1 MGLTKRKDSYYV
13 EFPVME
19 SPDGKTLQL
28 ARGVP
33 GARLKRWKVG
43 CTNKQIAKEMEAK
56 IRTDLL
62 MDKVKSEQGK
72 PLLFSEWAAAYLEL
86 DQIKRLRSYVGRS
99 HSIKKHL
106 IPFLGR
112 KLITEIK
119 PEHIE
124 QFRAQRKRADG
135 SPASVQT
142 INHDHIALKHCLNI
156 AIRRGLLS
164 ANPASRVSMPDPGN
178 ERDRVL
184 SAEEWDG
191 LYRAAK
197 PHLRPVLLLAYQLG
211 QRFGEI
217 TGLTWDRVDL
227 KRGFIT
233 LRGIDTKTRNP
244 RQVPMTPD
252 VRRVLHALSKVR
264 SLVTRHVFLY
274 KGKPLTR
281 VSRSFKT
288 ALKDAGI
295 TDFRFHD
302 LRHCASTNLRRA
314 GVDTATA
321 MKVVGHKSEKM
332 WKRYNAIEEKDL
344 TQAAQKLNTYLKV
357 NTVITPAQTGCQD
370 GAPNSLKKQTRP

>member
-43 CTNKQIAKEMEAK
+43 CASKQIAKEMEAK
-56 IRTDLL
+56 IKTDLL
-62 MDKVKSEQGK
+62 MDKVKSEQAT
-72 PLLFSEWAAAYLEL
+72 PMLFGEWAQVYLDLERVK
-86 DQIKRLRSYVGRS
+86 QLRSYVGRS
-99 HSIKKHL
+99 HSLEKHL
-106 IPFLGR
+106 IPFFGR

-119 PEHIE
+119 AEDIE
-124 QFRAQRKRADG
+124 KFRGQRKRADG
-135 SPASVQT
+135 KPASVQT
-142 INHDHIALKHCLNI
+142 VNHDHIALKHCLNI
-156 AIRRGLLS
+156 AIQRGLLGT
-164 ANPASRVSMPDPGN
+164 NPASRVPMPNPNN

-184 SAEEWDG
+184 SAEEWDS
-191 LYRAAK
+191 LYRSAK
-197 PHLRPVLLLAYQLG
+197 PHLRPVLLVAYQLG
-211 QRFGEI
+211 QRFSEI
-217 TGLTWDRVDL
+217 TELTWDRVDL

-233 LRGIDTKTRNP
+233 LRAIDTKTRVP

-252 VRRVLHALSKVR
+252 VRMLFQRLAKVR
-264 SLVTRHVFLY
+264 SLVTKHVFLY
-274 KGKPLTR
+274 KLRPLKR
-281 VSRSFKT
+281 ISRSFKT
-288 ALKDAGI
+288 ALEDAGI

-344 TQAAQKLNTYLKV
+344 TQAAQKLNTYLKL
-357 NTVITPAQTGCQD
+357 NTVITPGQTGCQD
-370 GAPNSLKKQTRP
+370 GTPNSLKNQTRP